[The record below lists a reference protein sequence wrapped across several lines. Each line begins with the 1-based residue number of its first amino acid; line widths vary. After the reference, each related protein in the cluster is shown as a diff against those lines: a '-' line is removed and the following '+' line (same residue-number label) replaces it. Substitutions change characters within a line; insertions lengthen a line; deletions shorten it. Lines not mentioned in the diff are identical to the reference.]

1 MMLQEKVF
9 GRIVSL
15 RHETDHEIK
24 VEDILPIQ
32 YVIPKS
38 LKV

>member
-1 MMLQEKVF
+1 MIPKEKVF
-9 GRIVSL
+9 GRMVSL
-15 RHETDHEIK
+15 RHETDHEIIVK
-24 VEDILPIQ
+24 DILPIQ